1 MCRPVVTLGL
11 FYACVAGLGWP
22 QEFRILDRSVQV
34 HGYAFQG
41 FVHTDNNHWLTMY
54 TSHVGSGEFTDF
66 GVNASPQS
74 WQRVVIL
81 TNSF

>member
-1 MCRPVVTLGL
+1 MSPRRDVGVVLCVCRRAWVG
-11 FYACVAGLGWP
+11 AGVPDSGSFGP
-22 QEFRILDRSVQV
+22 D
-34 HGYAFQG
+34 HGYASQG

-66 GVNASPQS
+66 GVNASPRS